1 MAPRF
6 PQSWVDQ
13 VYAASRI
20 VDLAGAYLPLQKKGR
35 RYWGLCPFH
44 NEKTASFSVNPELNL
59 YYCFGCKAS
68 GNIAQ
73 FAMEMEKLTYPEA
86 LLHLAKQF
94 NVPPP
99 PVLVEDPEEER
110 RRSQRERLVE
120 ATREAA
126 QFYHDQLWLPD
137 GGKALDYL
145 HGRGLDDAVIRR
157 FGIGYSP
164 DEWDALMGHLS
175 GKGFTLQEQQL
186 AALVTVKESSRYDTF
201 RDRVMFPIISRYGQP
216 IGFGARAL
224 GDAQP
229 KYLNT
234 ADSLIFNKR
243 HTLYGVN
250 QLKRQRNLEQLLL
263 VEGYMDVVALSQ
275 SGIQNAVATLGTS
288 LTVEQARMMKGYA
301 PEVWIAY
308 DGDEPGQTA
317 ALRALN
323 LFDQEGIPAK
333 VLHFPE
339 GEDPDELIRR
349 HGAEAF
355 RAVRP
360 MPGMAF
366 RLKRLE
372 LQHDMGR
379 DEDKREFAKQAC
391 GMLRSLREPVEVD
404 YYLGRIHLKT
414 GIPKDVLAAQMRSG
428 KRPEPEIP
436 DQGTARRQNR
446 QEDGRSPD
454 QSEFIL
460 AALLVSGLLP
470 KDFALESDF
479 EDERLRRVVA
489 ASLQGKSPSAILEE
503 AEDEQERSFLGDLF
517 NRLPDQEKEDA
528 LSAAEDCLRVLR
540 VNKLNARIQKLS
552 EEAVSQEGE
561 QRALTLR
568 LIRELQN
575 EMNRQNRHLA

>member
-1 MAPRF
+1 
-6 PQSWVDQ
+6 VDQ
-13 VYAASRI
+13 VYSSARI
-20 VDLAGAYLPLQKKGR
+20 VDLVSAYLPLQKRGR

-59 YYCFGCKAS
+59 YHCFGCKAS
-68 GNIAQ
+68 GNVAQ

-99 PVLVEDPEEER
+99 PATVEDPEEER
-110 RRSQRERLVE
+110 RRSQRERLIE

-137 GGKALDYL
+137 GRKALDYL
-145 HGRGLDDAVIRR
+145 RGRGLDDAVIRR

-164 DEWDALMGHLS
+164 DEWDALLAHLS
-175 GKGFTLQEQQL
+175 AKGFTLQEQQQ
-186 AALVTVKESSRYDTF
+186 AALVTVKENSRYDTF

-234 ADSLIFNKR
+234 ADTMIFNKR
-243 HTLYGVN
+243 HTLYGVSL
-250 QLKRQRNLEQLLL
+250 LKRQRNLEQLYL

-301 PEVWIAY
+301 PEIWIAY
-308 DGDEPGQTA
+308 DGDEPGQMA
-317 ALRALN
+317 ALRALD
-323 LFDQEGIPAK
+323 LFDQEGISAK

-366 RLKRLE
+366 RLRRLE
-372 LQHDMGR
+372 LQYDLSQE
-379 DEDKREFAKQAC
+379 EDKREFAKQAC
-391 GMLRSLREPVEVD
+391 STLRSLREPVEVD

-414 GIPKDVLAAQMRSG
+414 GISKDVLAAQLRSG
-428 KRPEPEIP
+428 KRPELETPAQESS
-436 DQGTARRQNR
+436 RRQNR
-446 QEDGRSPD
+446 LDDSQSHE

-460 AALLVSGLLP
+460 AALLAGGMLP

-489 ASLQGKSPSAILEE
+489 ASLAGKSPSAILMD
-503 AEDEQERSFLGDLF
+503 AQDEQERSFLGELF
-517 NRLPDQEKEDA
+517 NRLPDQESGDA

-561 QRALTLR
+561 DKALTLR